1 MAKQKGQKE
10 IIAGP
15 DQAILD
21 DIDFD
26 LIDKCSYVATFKVYQ
41 NTTFDE
47 IKNAACE
54 FWGFEKRSDMWILTD
69 EYFNNL
75 STYKDTVQNF
85 YGEASGYQPLN
96 ENCEAAVFLLR
107 KNPKRV
113 GLHFLQY
120 ESVELQDDNNK
131 KEGADVPE
139 GSDDEG
145 GGAQDSK
152 SKKKPKKINIQK
164 IAETI
169 VGLKTY
175 EVRIDDQKMRTY
187 VKWTESHTNPSVS
200 IWAFITA
207 VVLLWLNLYGKQ
219 IKNDYMEEYAVRK
232 VIESFYN
239 MEITHLNVE
248 ENANAEHMHSNP
260 DALDLNG
267 RLRALED
274 IQD

>member
-1 MAKQKGQKE
+1 
-10 IIAGP
+10 
-15 DQAILD
+15 
-21 DIDFD
+21 
-26 LIDKCSYVATFKVYQ
+26 
-41 NTTFDE
+41 
-47 IKNAACE
+47 
-54 FWGFEKRSDMWILTD
+54 
-69 EYFNNL
+69 
-75 STYKDTVQNF
+75 
-85 YGEASGYQPLN
+85 
-96 ENCEAAVFLLR
+96 
-107 KNPKRV
+107 
-113 GLHFLQY
+113 
-120 ESVELQDDNNK
+120 
-131 KEGADVPE
+131 
-139 GSDDEG
+139 
-145 GGAQDSK
+145 
-152 SKKKPKKINIQK
+152 
-164 IAETI
+164 

-232 VIESFYN
+232 IIESFYN
-239 MEITHLNVE
+239 MEITHLNEE

>member
-1 MAKQKGQKE
+1 
-10 IIAGP
+10 
-15 DQAILD
+15 
-21 DIDFD
+21 
-26 LIDKCSYVATFKVYQ
+26 V
-41 NTTFDE
+41 
-47 IKNAACE
+47 
-54 FWGFEKRSDMWILTD
+54 
-69 EYFNNL
+69 
-75 STYKDTVQNF
+75 
-85 YGEASGYQPLN
+85 EAS
-96 ENCEAAVFLLR
+96 VFLLR
-107 KNPKRV
+107 KNPQRV

-145 GGAQDSK
+145 GGAQDVK

-187 VKWTESHTNPSVS
+187 VKWTESHTNPNVS

-207 VVLLWLNLYGKQ
+207 VVLLYLNIYGKQ

-232 VIESFYN
+232 IIESFYN
-239 MEITHLNVE
+239 MEITHLDE
-248 ENANAEHMHSNP
+248 DH
-260 DALDLNG
+260 LNEG
-267 RLRALED
+267 LNEY
-274 IQD
+274 